1 MPFDT
6 LPEAYQHPILT
17 IYDHADP
24 PAKRMLQVPGLLLEL
39 GGRSGRNL
47 WAARL
52 DEAVR
57 LAEEPVFL
65 VAHGVSCFAVAW
77 WARLSPAS
85 YVEKVAGALFLG
97 PLGSAVQ
104 ASPDQLFAGPAI
116 RVPFPSVI
124 ADRVADARELARNW
138 GSRFVETTGVRPVSE
153 LLGFLRSDMP
163 PPEQDRTAFAFG

>member
-1 MPFDT
+1 MPIEA
-6 LPEAYQHPILT
+6 LPDARSHPILT
-17 IYDHADP
+17 IYDRADP
-24 PAKRMLQVPGLLLEL
+24 PAKKFLQVPGLLLEL

-47 WAARL
+47 WAAKL

-85 YVEKVAGALFLG
+85 YVEKVAGALFIH

-104 ASPDQLFAGPAI
+104 ASPEQLFAGPSI

-124 ADRVADARELARNW
+124 ADRVADASELARSW
-138 GSRFVETTGVRPVSE
+138 GSRFIETSAVRPVSE
-153 LLGFLRSDMP
+153 LLGFLRGDMP
-163 PPEQDRTAFAFG
+163 EPERGAFAFG